1 MYTTIIFDMDG
12 TLLDTSKGIFQ
23 TANHTMKILG
33 YDELP
38 ESQLR
43 KFVGPPLPACFRI
56 ACGLNEEEIPKACEI
71 YRSEYVKGNMHLN
84 TIYPEII
91 PLLESLKNRGLI
103 LGIAT
108 LKTEDMAIDI
118 LKEKQLFQYFSSIRG
133 ANRDENL
140 SKADIIKLAIK
151 DLQIEE
157 YSSVLMVGDTP
168 HDLDGAQ
175 SVGIDFVG
183 VDWGFGFHKGHE
195 IDIQPHVLGM
205 IDQAHQLLDYLS

>member
-84 TIYPEII
+84 TIYPEITD
-91 PLLESLKNRGLI
+91 LLESLKNRGFT

-118 LKEKQLFQYFSSIRG
+118 LKERQLFPYFSSIRG

-140 SKADIIKLAIK
+140 SKADIIELAIK

-195 IDIQPHVLGM
+195 FDIQPHVLGM